1 MSNSSEN
8 IKIRL
13 KMAVPFDL
21 VKNIGTILIIFHY
34 LCLVVH
40 VNLISSLR

>member
-8 IKIRL
+8 IKNRL

-21 VKNIGTILIIFHY
+21 VKKHWHNPNH
-34 LCLVVH
+34 
-40 VNLISSLR
+40 ISLPMLGSPC